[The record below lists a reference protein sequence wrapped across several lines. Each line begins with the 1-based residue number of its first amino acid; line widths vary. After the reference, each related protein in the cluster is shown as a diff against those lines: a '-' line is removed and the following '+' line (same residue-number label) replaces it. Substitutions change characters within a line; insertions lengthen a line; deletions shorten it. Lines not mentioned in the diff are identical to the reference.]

1 MSSQSNIVSLPAPS
15 ESDAHPANAG
25 SSYSFEMLERLNAI
39 GIALSSVRDT
49 RSLLQRI
56 LDEAQSLI
64 SADAATVYLK
74 QGDSLIFEIMRT
86 YSLNLC
92 CGGIGE
98 ESIDLPS
105 ISLHDAFGAY
115 SDRTVVAYSANHKV
129 SINICD
135 AYDEDGFDFSG
146 TKRFDSEMN
155 YRSVSFLAVPL
166 LDNNNEVTGVIQLI
180 NKLLPDGTVYQ
191 FDRHDQRL
199 LESLASQA
207 AVALRN
213 AQLMEQQKELF
224 EAFIELI
231 ASAIDE
237 KSPYTGGH
245 CRRVPELTMMFA
257 NRIGGSEQGPL
268 ANFQLSEQE
277 FYALKIAAWLHDCG
291 KITTPEYVVD
301 KATKLETI
309 FDRIHLLETRFEV
322 LKRDAEIA
330 RLQQLVDHY
339 RGADTDVEFEQAL
352 NNQVL
357 QQLKSLDDDKAFLVS
372 VNRGGEW
379 MADDAIDTV
388 KRIAQ
393 QRWSGPDGNEAPF
406 LSDDEVYNLCIRR
419 GTLTEEERAIIN
431 HHIDVS
437 IRMLETLPF
446 PDHLRMVPEYAGGH
460 HERMDGNGYPRGLT
474 RDQMSIPSRMMAI
487 ADIFEALTAGD
498 RPYKPAKS
506 LSEALSILGK
516 MKQEGHIDPDLFD
529 LFIQKRVYLDYAERY
544 LDKKQWDITEPEQIP
559 GYPFA

>member
-1 MSSQSNIVSLPAPS
+1 MSSQSNILPLEPNQQGDNPRSNNSL
-15 ESDAHPANAG
+15 
-25 SSYSFEMLERLNAI
+25 EMLERLNEI

-56 LDEAQSLI
+56 LDEAQSII
-64 SADAATVYLK
+64 SADGATVYLK
-74 QGDSLIFEIMRT
+74 KGNSLVFEILRT
-86 YSLNLC
+86 YSLDLSQ
-92 CGGIGE
+92 GGVGE
-98 ESIDLPS
+98 ESIELPP
-105 ISLHDAFGAY
+105 ISLIDDNGHY
-115 SDRTVVAYSANHKV
+115 NDRTVVTYSANHKA

-146 TKRFDSEMN
+146 THCFDEEMN
-155 YRSVSFLAVPL
+155 YRSISFLAVPL

-191 FDRHDQRL
+191 FDRQDQRL

-257 NRIGGSEQGPL
+257 NKLSATDLGDF
-268 ANFQLSEQE
+268 ANFELSEQE

-301 KATKLETI
+301 KATKLETL
-309 FDRIHLLETRFEV
+309 FDRIHLIDTRYEV
-322 LKRDAEIA
+322 VKRDLEIE
-330 RLQQLVDHY
+330 RLHKLLAHY
-339 RGADTDVEFEQAL
+339 RGEHKDLDIEKAL
-352 NNQVL
+352 
-357 QQLKSLDDDKAFLVS
+357 SHELDAALHQIEEEKLFLRTA
-372 VNRGGEW
+372 NRGSEW
-379 MADDAIDTV
+379 MGDDAIEHV
-388 KRIAQ
+388 KDIASR
-393 QRWSGPDGNEAPF
+393 RWNSGEENNVPF
-406 LSDDEVYNLCIRR
+406 LSDNEVYNLCIRK
-419 GTLTEEERAIIN
+419 GTLTAEERSIIN
-431 HHIDVS
+431 HHIDAS

-446 PDHLRMVPEYAGGH
+446 PEHLRMVPEYAGGH
-460 HERMDGNGYPRGLT
+460 HERIDGKGYPRGLT
-474 RDQMSIPSRMMAI
+474 RQQMSIPARMMAI
-487 ADIFEALTAGD
+487 ADIFEALTAAD
-498 RPYKPAKS
+498 RPYKPAKP
-506 LSEALSILGK
+506 LSEALTILGR
-516 MKQEGHIDPDLFD
+516 MKQEGHIDPDLFEV
-529 LFIQKRVYLDYAERY
+529 FIKERVYLDYAARY

-559 GYPFA
+559 GYPFD